1 MANRTIKYIRESLK
15 NARGTLEATMA
26 DVTEPV
32 AHVDPAGTAHSIA
45 ATYAHVIA
53 SEDGIVNGMLKNT
66 ALLAA
71 TAFKNKTG
79 LSLPHP
85 EMNAEWEKNYKAW
98 AKALVV
104 NLAQLREYA
113 QAVYKMTDEY
123 LASLTDE
130 SLEEPVDVSSI
141 GMGQVTKAYIV
152 DRFLVGHTDN
162 ITGEIAVLKG
172 TQGLKGYP
180 F

>member
-1 MANRTIKYIRESLK
+1 MSNRTIKYIRECLK
-15 NARGTLEATMA
+15 NAHGTLEATMA
-26 DVTEPV
+26 DVTESV

-53 SEDGIVNGMLKNT
+53 SEDGIVNGMLKKS
-66 ALLAA
+66 APLAA
-71 TAFKNKTG
+71 SSFLNKTG

-85 EMNAEWEKNYKAW
+85 DMNTEWEKNYKAW
-98 AKALVV
+98 TKVLTV
-104 NLAQLREYA
+104 NLGQLREYA

-130 SLEEPVDVSSI
+130 NLEEPVDVSAI
-141 GMGQVTKAYIV
+141 GMGQVTKAYIL
-152 DRFLVGHTDN
+152 DRFIVAHTDN